1 MRHPS
6 MAHQTVEPGQT
17 LQMQHGIRDPGV
29 QLVRD
34 AHGQRILK
42 PTY

>member
-6 MAHQTVEPGQT
+6 MAHQTVGPEQT

-34 AHGQRILK
+34 VNGQKILR